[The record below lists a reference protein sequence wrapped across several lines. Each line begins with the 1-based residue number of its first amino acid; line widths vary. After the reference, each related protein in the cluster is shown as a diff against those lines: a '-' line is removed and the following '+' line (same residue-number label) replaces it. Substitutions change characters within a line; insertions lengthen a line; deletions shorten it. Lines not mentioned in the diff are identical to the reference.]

1 MTGKLRAMTTASSLL
16 TVDLDALA
24 QNYTTMRSL
33 VLPPCKV
40 TAVVKAD
47 AYGLGIEQVAKAL
60 NAANVRTYF
69 VATIDEAI
77 ELRKHTD
84 RKIATLNGFFRGAEK
99 EYLEHDIIPVLCSL
113 DEIDRW
119 TYSKRCF
126 WQVDTG
132 MNRLGLRPH
141 EFDKAFERAHYQ
153 PAFIMSHLA
162 CADDPAHP
170 KNDQQRKELAA
181 IETRYPL
188 MRYSL
193 ANSSGIYLG
202 SEYHFDMVR
211 PGMALY
217 GLNPMPE
224 LENPMQNV
232 VTLETRVLQIHES
245 QEGETAGYGAT
256 YKFERPAK
264 LATVSLGYA
273 DGFLRAGS
281 NQAKLY
287 WQGQPC
293 PVVGRVSM
301 DLIIVDIS
309 NLPVNIIPP
318 YEGDFLEVIGPSQS
332 ADALAASFGTIGYE
346 VFTSLSRRAER
357 IYKTS
362 SGS

>member
-1 MTGKLRAMTTASSLL
+1 MTGKLHAMTTASSIL

-24 QNYTTMRSL
+24 QNYATMRSL

-40 TAVVKAD
+40 TAVVKAN
-47 AYGLGIEQVAKAL
+47 AYGLGIEGVAKAL

-77 ELRKHTD
+77 ELRKYTD
-84 RKIATLNGFFRGAEK
+84 RKIATLNGFFRGASS
-99 EYLEHDIIPVLCSL
+99 EYLEHNIIPVLCSL

-126 WQVDTG
+126 WQIDTG

-153 PAFIMSHLA
+153 PAFILSHLA
-162 CADDPAHP
+162 CADEPAHP
-170 KNDQQRKELAA
+170 KNDAQRRELKTIA
-181 IETRYPL
+181 EKYPL

-202 SEYHFDMVR
+202 AEYHFDMVR

-217 GLNPMPE
+217 GLNPTPE
-224 LENPMQNV
+224 LANPMQNV
-232 VTLETRVLQIHES
+232 VTLETRVLQIHEA
-245 QEGETAGYGAT
+245 QGGESAGYGAT
-256 YKFERPAK
+256 YKFSSSTK

-281 NQAKLY
+281 NRANLY
-287 WQGQPC
+287 WEGHAC

-301 DLIIVDIS
+301 DLVIVDIS

-318 YEGDFLEVIGPSQS
+318 YEGDFLEVIGSSQS
-332 ADALAASFGTIGYE
+332 ADALALDLNTIGYE
-346 VFTSLSRRAER
+346 VLTSLSNRAQR
-357 IYKTS
+357 IYKSS

>member
-1 MTGKLRAMTTASSLL
+1 MTTASSIL
-16 TVDLDALA
+16 TVDLSALQ
-24 QNYTTMRSL
+24 QNYAKIKSL

-40 TAVVKAD
+40 TAFVKAN
-47 AYGLGIEQVAKAL
+47 AYGLGIEEIAKAL
-60 NAANVRTYF
+60 NKANVRTYF

-99 EYLEHDIIPVLCSL
+99 EYIAHNIIPVLCSL

-119 TYSKRCF
+119 TYHKRCF

-132 MNRLGLRPH
+132 MNRLGLRAD

-162 CADDPAHP
+162 CADEAGHP
-170 KNDQQRKELAA
+170 KNEEQRKALAD
-181 IETRYPL
+181 IHQRYPL

-224 LENPMQNV
+224 TRNPMHPV
-232 VTLETRVLQIHES
+232 VTLETRVLQIHEAKAG
-245 QEGETAGYGAT
+245 QTAGYGAT
-256 YKFERPAK
+256 HKFDSATR

-273 DGFLRAGS
+273 DGFFARRVE
-281 NQAKLY
+281 
-287 WQGQPC
+287 QGKTILGRPC
-293 PVVGRVSM
+293 
-301 DLIIVDIS
+301 
-309 NLPVNIIPP
+309 LPDRRQ
-318 YEGDFLEVIGPSQS
+318 GFDGP
-332 ADALAASFGTIGYE
+332 DHC
-346 VFTSLSRRAER
+346 
-357 IYKTS
+357 
-362 SGS
+362 